1 MNVKRT
7 VAVLFALSSAM
18 SIASAQTDQELAA
31 AAQKSAINA
40 PIKHVRAKIVG
51 IDPAT
56 RTLMLNMGGQRAVPV
71 VMSSEVRNFDRLKV
85 GDQVDVL
92 FKNALILKAVKA
104 TSADEGIRKR
114 VETEVYTPSGNSPGY
129 GSVKQVEIIATI
141 QSINRQNKTITL
153 RGAGRTDTF
162 DLSPEMAADNLKPG
176 DTIHAVFVS
185 ATAVQVTPEGGQ

>member
-1 MNVKRT
+1 MNAKRT
-7 VAVLFALSSAM
+7 MAAMLALSSMM
-18 SIASAQTDQELAA
+18 SIAWAQTDQELAA

-40 PIKHVRAKIVG
+40 PIKHVQAKIVG
-51 IDPAT
+51 IEPAS
-56 RTLMLNMGGQRAVPV
+56 RTLTLDLGNGRVVPV
-71 VMSSEVRNFDRLKV
+71 VMSSEVRNFERLRV
-85 GDQVDVL
+85 GDRVDVM

-104 TSADEGIRKR
+104 TPADKGIRKR
-114 VETEVYTPSGNSPGY
+114 VETEVYTPAGNTPGY
-129 GSVKQVEIIATI
+129 GSVKQIEIIATV

-185 ATAVQVTPEGGQ
+185 ATAVQVTPEGAK

>member
-1 MNVKRT
+1 MNAKRT
-7 VAVLFALSSAM
+7 VAAIFVLSSVI
-18 SIASAQTDQELAA
+18 SIAWAQTDQELAA
-31 AAQKSAINA
+31 AAQKSAIAA

-56 RTLMLNMGGQRAVPV
+56 RTLNLDMGGGHVVPV
-71 VMSSEVRNFDRLKV
+71 AMSKEVRNFDQLRV
-85 GDQVDVL
+85 GDRVDVMV
-92 FKNALILKAVKA
+92 KNALILKAVKA
-104 TSADEGIRKR
+104 NPADKGIRKR
-114 VETEVYTPSGNSPGY
+114 VETEVYTPAGNTPGY
-129 GSVKQVEIIATI
+129 GSVKQVEIIATV